1 MSQIKNTEQLR
12 AQVLALEQKQAAE
25 WKELKQ
31 NFREQYEQL
40 NPVNLIHNA
49 FNNLTE
55 SIDGDSDILKEGA
68 ALATN
73 MLVNMVIP
81 DSKNKPVKNWLT
93 LLLFSIANYFI
104 NRHRDEIVDAGEKV
118 VNFVSD
124 QLIKAKTRHTERKKR
139 REAEREE
146 DEDYST

>member
-1 MSQIKNTEQLR
+1 MNPIKNTEQLR
-12 AQVLALEQKQAAE
+12 AQVLVLEQKRAAE

-31 NFREQYEQL
+31 NFREEFEQL
-40 NPVNLIHNA
+40 SPVNLIHNA

-55 SIDGDSDILKEGA
+55 SIDADSDILKEGA

-73 MLVNMVIP
+73 MLVNMVMP

-104 NRHRDEIVDAGEKV
+104 NRHREEIVDAGEKV
-118 VNFVSD
+118 VHFVSD

-139 REAEREE
+139 REAEMEE
-146 DEDYST
+146 DEDYPA